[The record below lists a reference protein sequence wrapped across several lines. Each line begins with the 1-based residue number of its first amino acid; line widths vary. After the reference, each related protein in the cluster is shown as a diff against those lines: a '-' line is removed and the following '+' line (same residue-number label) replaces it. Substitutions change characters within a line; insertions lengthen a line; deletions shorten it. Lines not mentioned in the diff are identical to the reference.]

1 VIHLVLGGARS
12 GKSGYAEQ
20 WTADQQRP
28 VTVIATA
35 TADDDE
41 MANRIAH
48 HKGRRPTAWQVI
60 EEPLFLSRA
69 LSKVDPSHVIMI
81 DCLTLWLSNWLCKA
95 DRSLWQKQKTD
106 FLNQLYQLKQPLVMV
121 SNEVGSGIVPLGE
134 LSRQFV
140 DQAGWLNQS
149 IAALADQVTLVV
161 AGLPLLLKSRA
172 QSS

>member
-1 VIHLVLGGARS
+1 MIHLVLGGARS

-20 WTADQQRP
+20 WAADHQRP

-48 HKGRRPTAWQVI
+48 HQASRPDHWQVI

-69 LSKVDPSHVIMI
+69 LSKVEPDHVIMI

-95 DRSLWQKQKTD
+95 DPSLWQKQKTE
-106 FLNQLYQLKQPLVMV
+106 FINQLCQLKQPLVMV

-134 LSRQFV
+134 LSRHFV

-149 IAALADQVTLVV
+149 IAALADEVSLVV
-161 AGLPLLLKSRA
+161 AGLPLSLKSRA
-172 QSS
+172 QQS